1 LLKSDIVYYSDMALK
16 LNLPPRS
23 QFSKDNAPVLSRD
36 LIKYARRMLAAEQL
50 REKRG
55 GAEEGELLVKQLIGN
70 IWVLL

>member
-1 LLKSDIVYYSDMALK
+1 MLNLVIVGVIVYYSDMALK

-36 LIKYARRMLAAEQL
+36 LIKYARHMLTAEQL

-55 GAEEGELLVKQLIGN
+55 RGRRVVGEAAN
-70 IWVLL
+70 R